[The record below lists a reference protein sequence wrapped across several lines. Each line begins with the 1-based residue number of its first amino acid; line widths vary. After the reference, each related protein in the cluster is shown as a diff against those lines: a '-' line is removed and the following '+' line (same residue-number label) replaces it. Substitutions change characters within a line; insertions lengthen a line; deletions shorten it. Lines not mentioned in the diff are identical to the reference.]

1 MNREYE
7 IQKIKKEV
15 AKEISYKILTNKDVE
30 IVYNN
35 FFKTLRKV
43 KNGLL

>member
-15 AKEISYKILTNKDVE
+15 AKEISYKVVTNKDVE
-30 IVYNN
+30 IAYNN